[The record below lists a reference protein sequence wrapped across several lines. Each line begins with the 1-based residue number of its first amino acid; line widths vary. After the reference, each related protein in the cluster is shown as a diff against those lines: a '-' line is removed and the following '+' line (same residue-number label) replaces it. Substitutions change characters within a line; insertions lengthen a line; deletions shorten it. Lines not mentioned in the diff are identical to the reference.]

1 MVRGRHAAIA
11 VLSVVCLAVG
21 VRIWWVNTNLPRIP
35 EETYETG
42 EWVPLEGA
50 FQDSTSSEDTSDYS
64 IKVVS
69 AEVMTRN
76 EYLEKYG
83 GTTLDDRDGARCV
96 VDVTLVIRNDG
107 TEQGGLNV
115 FQMVL
120 TPARGNEYLI
130 CDVMNEEALWPQ
142 VESGADTTVSIKPG
156 TEYEVHI
163 PYVFNGGEEVYER
176 EVNDR
181 DFTLLLS
188 RMPVRK
194 MVNVSAR

>member
-1 MVRGRHAAIA
+1 
-11 VLSVVCLAVG
+11 
-21 VRIWWVNTNLPRIP
+21 
-35 EETYETG
+35 
-42 EWVPLEGA
+42 
-50 FQDSTSSEDTSDYS
+50 
-64 IKVVS
+64 
-69 AEVMTRN
+69 MTRN

>member
-21 VRIWWVNTNLPRIP
+21 MSIWWVNTNLPRIP

>member
-21 VRIWWVNTNLPRIP
+21 MRIWWVNTNLPRIP